1 MRPIRLLVFGCL
13 FLLAPVISCLAEEVR
28 IGSGA
33 AATENIL
40 KPIKA
45 PFEKASG
52 LTLGIFGSGPKNAF
66 VDLEKGSVDA
76 AAVGVAMDEWMA
88 LLKKEG
94 VAVADPAA
102 YQGVV
107 IGKDKVIVLTHKT
120 NPVKNLSKEQL
131 IAIFTGKTTN
141 WKDVGGNDAPILIVW
156 GKMIQGTNS
165 MFIKKMLDG
174 NEPIK
179 DVMEVSTADDIKNAV
194 ETNPEAIG
202 IGPVSMAGS
211 SLSVPVTPELSR
223 AIFLYTKGAPKASVQ
238 TLISYIAGEGAQ
250 YVIK

>member
-1 MRPIRLLVFGCL
+1 MRLTRMLSLCGVFLVASAFTCL
-13 FLLAPVISCLAEEVR
+13 GEEVR

-45 PFEKASG
+45 SFEKASG
-52 LTLGIFGSGPKNAF
+52 LTLGIFASGPKNAF
-66 VDLEKGSVDA
+66 IDLEKGTLDG
-76 AAVGVAMDEWMA
+76 AAVGLTHEDYMAM
-88 LLKKEG
+88 LKKEG
-94 VAVADPAA
+94 VVVADPAA

-120 NPVKNLSKEQL
+120 NPVKALSKEQL

-165 MFIKKMLDG
+165 MFVKKMLDG

-179 DVMEVSTADDIKNAV
+179 DVLEVSNAEDVKNAV

-202 IGPVSMAGS
+202 IGPLSLAGPT
-211 SLSVPVTPELSR
+211 LNIPATQELSR
-223 AIFLYTKGAPKASVQ
+223 SILLFTKGAPKPSVQ
-238 TLISYIAGEGAQ
+238 TLISFIAGEGAQ